1 VLRLEHENKMLKLK
15 SSSTEGDDSQV
26 LQSMLDDTNSR
37 KNELETELRL
47 VIIMS
52 IMHFKFPTFR
62 LCVVISYI
70 W

>member
-1 VLRLEHENKMLKLK
+1 VLKLK

-52 IMHFKFPTFR
+52 IMHFKFSSNR
-62 LCVVISYI
+62 KHVEQNKINKKKLV
-70 W
+70 